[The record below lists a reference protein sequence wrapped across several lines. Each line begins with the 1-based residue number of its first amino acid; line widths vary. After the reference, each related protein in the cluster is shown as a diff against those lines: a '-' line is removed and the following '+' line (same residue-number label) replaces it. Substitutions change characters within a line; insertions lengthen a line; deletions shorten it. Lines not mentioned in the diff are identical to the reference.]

1 MEMKNTMRGGKNNA
15 KIIHNARMNTSPKMI
30 RIRRIACIIR
40 SWYYFHIKWRGKVK
54 YRGFVRVM
62 RNTSFERKGITIGN
76 NVQFDPFCR
85 VMAEVEFHNDVLMA
99 GNVVF
104 TGKNDHAFN
113 VPEQTIWDGV
123 RGKDGKTIIEDEVW
137 IGHGA
142 IILAG
147 VHIGMGS
154 VITAGSVVTKNI
166 PPCEVWGGNPAKK
179 IRNRFP
185 SYDETLKHI
194 NWLNHRLSDYEA

>member
-40 SWYYFHIKWRGKVK
+40 SWYYFHIKWSGKVK
-54 YRGFVRVM
+54 YRDFVRVM
-62 RNTSFERKGITIGN
+62 RTNSFERKGITIGN

-104 TGKNDHAFN
+104 TGKNDQALN
-113 VPEQTIWDGV
+113 VPEQTI
-123 RGKDGKTIIEDEVW
+123 
-137 IGHGA
+137 
-142 IILAG
+142 
-147 VHIGMGS
+147 
-154 VITAGSVVTKNI
+154 
-166 PPCEVWGGNPAKK
+166 
-179 IRNRFP
+179 
-185 SYDETLKHI
+185 
-194 NWLNHRLSDYEA
+194 